1 MDEGINSN
9 LESKFI
15 SPFDF
20 KPSQKEIKGILLL
33 LGYFGIF
40 LIFIGIVVLLPLIM
54 LIFYHDEAN
63 MFYAFLIPGLIALVI
78 GISLYAIIF
87 KKPKGKLTSL
97 EDLLLVI
104 GVWIFILLFSAFPLM
119 FYGYSFTQALFESTS
134 GYTTAGISIMNWAK
148 EIEVLED
155 GTTDVVSHMLFFHR
169 ALMEVVGGTGLVLIV
184 SSAISERSNLNL
196 YLLEGHSDK
205 LLPNLA
211 KSARLIFSIYLAF
224 IVIGTILYLI
234 AGVKPFDAICHAMTA
249 VATGGF
255 STKANN
261 INTLVFEVSLN
272 GAWRGVLV
280 EIITEILMVLG
291 GVNFVIHYSLIR
303 GKFNVLKHFEFIVF
317 IFMVIIMYPITV
329 IGMSQYYG
337 NVLSGF
343 RYGTFDFISAM
354 STAGFQ
360 SIDSYQSHYVNNT
373 MIVYPSYLMLS
384 TVLIMCV
391 GMQSGSTCGG
401 IKQSRIGMIFLNLKW
416 RIESSFGKA
425 DHYRVKTTYKFGNK
439 VKIEKS
445 EVTEAETYVIL
456 YVTILL
462 IGSII
467 LSMICSFNNITK
479 TLVDGSKESYTL
491 LDCFFEFA
499 SCIGNNGLS
508 SGLSNYSTMPAIL
521 WIELIGMFLGRLEL
535 FVFITLGGKIY
546 QRIKSGKHVA
556 INDNI

>member
-20 KPSQKEIKGILLL
+20 KPNQKEVKGLKLL

-40 LIFIGIVVLLPLIM
+40 LIFIGLVVLLPLIM
-54 LIFYHDEAN
+54 LIFYHDEAKE
-63 MFYAFLIPGLIALVI
+63 FYYYLIPGLSSIAVGFALF
-78 GISLYAIIF
+78 LFIF
-87 KKPKGKLTSL
+87 KKPKGKLTTL
-97 EDLLLVI
+97 EDLLLVV
-104 GVWIFILLFSAFPLM
+104 GVWILILVISAFPIM
-119 FYGYSFTQALFESTS
+119 FYGYTFTQSLFETTS
-134 GYTTAGISIMNWAK
+134 GYTNAGMTIMNWSK
-148 EIEVLED
+148 EITSLED
-155 GTTDVVSHMLFFHR
+155 GTSDVVSHMLYFHR
-169 ALMEVVGGTGLVLIV
+169 AMTQLVGGTGLVLIV

-196 YLLEGHSDK
+196 YLLEGHNDK

-211 KSARLIFSIYLAF
+211 KSARLIFSIYLSF
-224 IVIGTILYLI
+224 IIIGSALYI
-234 AGVKPFDAICHAMTA
+234 IVGVKPFDAICHSMAA

-261 INTLVFEVSLN
+261 INTLVAEVSLN
-272 GAWRGVLV
+272 GAWRGIMV
-280 EIITEILMVLG
+280 EVITEILMVLG

-303 GKFNVLKHFEFIVF
+303 GKFNVLKHYEFIVF
-317 IFMVIIMYPITV
+317 ILMVLFMYPICV

-337 NVLSGF
+337 DIASGF

-360 SIDSYQSHYVNNT
+360 GIDSYQSHYINNT
-373 MIVYPSYLMLS
+373 MIIYPSYLML
-384 TVLIMCV
+384 TTALIMSI

-401 IKQSRIGMIFLNLKW
+401 IKQSRIGLILLNVKW
-416 RIESSFGKA
+416 RIETSFGKA
-425 DHYRVKTTYKFGNK
+425 DQYRVKTTYKFGNK
-439 VKIEKS
+439 VRIEKS
-445 EVTEAETYVIL
+445 EVNEAETFLIL
-456 YVTILL
+456 YVTVLL
-462 IGSII
+462 VGSII

-479 TLVDGSKESYTL
+479 TLVDGSVETYNF

-499 SCIGNNGLS
+499 SCIGDNGLS